1 VLQTGVLVPEN
12 MSQHFFRRQLGVNAN
27 VFSLFSAIKQLLVE
41 KMETVFESTDLPC
54 VLIISSCTWVGT
66 PMELV
71 GTPMELVG
79 THYQCRHSEVNFYGC
94 EIMVNADD
102 ST

>member
-1 VLQTGVLVPEN
+1 

-79 THYQCRHSEVNFYGC
+79 TPMELVGTHYQCRHSEVNFYGC